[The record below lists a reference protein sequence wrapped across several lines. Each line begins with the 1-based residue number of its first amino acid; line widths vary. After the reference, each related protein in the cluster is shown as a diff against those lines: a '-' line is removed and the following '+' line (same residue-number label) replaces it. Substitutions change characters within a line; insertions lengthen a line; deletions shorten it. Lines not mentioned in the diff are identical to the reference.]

1 MKTLPAKE
9 SGFMNKLLSF
19 LKEVFQPIFSI
30 LIFTKDLSDKLTIA
44 ARRIVGKYLGSFID
58 FGDLTGYVMALLLI
72 GIIGLVLLFV
82 RLI

>member
-1 MKTLPAKE
+1 
-9 SGFMNKLLSF
+9 MNKLLSF